1 MRSPS
6 RLHGCAAA
14 VILIILF
21 FFWDQHSLGFGSTVQ
36 SPWRG
41 TAHNLVVFGDDWSD
55 TGNYRVSPPPP
66 LLAEVRDPDRGEIWP
81 ETLCKELNCDR
92 IDNFAR
98 SSSQAQDN
106 STTGPVI
113 DSDIYSEALA
123 GGGSTQAISDL
134 KTQVQEYLGYE
145 KARYNIPQ
153 SLRATDKWT
162 VFTVSFGLWDLLGF
176 QDLEIE
182 FAMLAIDN
190 SISEL
195 FHQLELLTSNVS
207 SPTKIVLSQMMEMT
221 FLPCFQS
228 MRNDTP
234 DIFAEME
241 HKSNF
246 LVAYWNTVLLRSAI
260 EWEATNLFL
269 LDPNAVV
276 VDLVR
281 GSQLNQGYRPEASGA
296 DGRTQPIEYVEQ
308 PCMDVLQDSTSG
320 WQADIAEKCSDPLAH
335 LFWDQLRLASTAQ
348 RLIGTQAASLI
359 RNNLTTQRAMQGA
372 FGDEQVGGQQE
383 SNFKLKFPPGY

>member
-1 MRSPS
+1 MIGQTLGTIGFLHRLRCWQRSE
-6 RLHGCAAA
+6 
-14 VILIILF
+14 ILIVARYGLKRF
-21 FFWDQHSLGFGSTVQ
+21 AKRSVVDSPDKAST
-36 SPWRG
+36 
-41 TAHNLVVFGDDWSD
+41 
-55 TGNYRVSPPPP
+55 
-66 LLAEVRDPDRGEIWP
+66 
-81 ETLCKELNCDR
+81 ETWQLNCDR

-335 LFWDQLRLASTAQ
+335 LFWSVFR
-348 RLIGTQAASLI
+348 
-359 RNNLTTQRAMQGA
+359 
-372 FGDEQVGGQQE
+372 
-383 SNFKLKFPPGY
+383 